1 MLPHRLPPKG
11 SVKLPE
17 RLGPEPVSHLSDP
30 CEPRQDYRLLS
41 SRLAERDGVHTG
53 HVCRIMRLGRG
64 KRNRQRGDE
73 MFSSRNRA
81 ERTTAQAWDYL
92 SSAMTAAGDTAS
104 ELGGHTADAA
114 ARFAGQASR
123 IADRSG
129 KSGQKLAG
137 KAQKRGR
144 KLAKKANKR
153 GSALAG
159 AASSKADEAWS
170 RAGAAADEAWSRA
183 NAAADALAGRKR
195 RPWGLLLGFGL
206 LGGAIGFAAAGAM
219 RAAKEREAETH
230 ELEMAGNTVIV
241 TPSYD
246 D

>member
-1 MLPHRLPPKG
+1 
-11 SVKLPE
+11 
-17 RLGPEPVSHLSDP
+17 
-30 CEPRQDYRLLS
+30 
-41 SRLAERDGVHTG
+41 
-53 HVCRIMRLGRG
+53 
-64 KRNRQRGDE
+64 
-73 MFSSRNRA
+73 MFSSRNKA

-92 SSAMTAAGDTAS
+92 SSAMTTAGDTAQ

-114 ARFAGQASR
+114 ARFAGQAGK
-123 IADRSG
+123 IADRAGQRGQKLG
-129 KSGQKLAG
+129 KTSQKLAG
-137 KAQKRGR
+137 KTQKRGR

-159 AASSKADEAWS
+159 VASEKADV
-170 RAGAAADEAWSRA
+170 AWSRA

-195 RPWGLLLGFGL
+195 RPWGLLVGAGL
-206 LGGAIGFAAAGAM
+206 LGGAIGFAAAGAV

>member
-1 MLPHRLPPKG
+1 
-11 SVKLPE
+11 
-17 RLGPEPVSHLSDP
+17 
-30 CEPRQDYRLLS
+30 
-41 SRLAERDGVHTG
+41 
-53 HVCRIMRLGRG
+53 
-64 KRNRQRGDE
+64 
-73 MFSSRNRA
+73 MFSSRNKA

-92 SSAMTAAGDTAS
+92 SSAMTAAGDTAN

-114 ARFAGQASR
+114 ARFAGQAAKIAGAAR
-123 IADRSG
+123 LADQAGKIADKAGQAGQR
-129 KSGQKLAG
+129 GQKVAA

-153 GSALAG
+153 GSALAS
-159 AASSKADEAWS
+159 AASGK
-170 RAGAAADEAWSRA
+170 ADEAWSRA

-206 LGGAIGFAAAGAM
+206 LGGAVGFAAAGAM
-219 RAAKEREAETH
+219 RAAREREAETQ

-241 TPSYD
+241 SPSYD